1 MAVKKTIPWN
11 KDRRVG
17 ARTEF
22 TQDQLFLLRQSLSKE
37 RSPHDLALLCV
48 GIDTML
54 RVSDLLPLKVRDLL
68 REDGSVRTSFPWQ
81 QQKTDHSV
89 TPVLTPTAAKALLS
103 WIKYSG
109 KQANDFIFTRHKPRS
124 AKPISADYYRKL
136 VKRWVNDIG
145 LDSAQYSTHSVRR
158 TKAIFLYKRGV
169 KVEFISDLLGH
180 INTEITIRYLGIT
193 NAEARAL
200 ALEHDI
206 FNPKNKPHERHQNRL
221 ELSNA
226 DIKRIA
232 QQVVRELIKTDLFT
246 LHQPSLTSN

>member
-1 MAVKKTIPWN
+1 MARKKRIPWN

-37 RSPHDLALLCV
+37 PSPHDLALLCI

-54 RVSDLLPLKVRDLL
+54 RVSDLLPLKVHDLL
-68 REDGSVRTSFPWQ
+68 QADGTVRTSFPWQ

-89 TPVLTPTAAKALLS
+89 TPVLTPTAAKALSL
-103 WIKYSG
+103 WIKQSG
-109 KQANDFIFTRHKPRS
+109 KQVGDFIFTRHKPRS
-124 AKPISADYYRKL
+124 ANPISADYYRKL
-136 VKRWVNDIG
+136 VKRWVDNIG
-145 LDSAQYSTHSVRR
+145 LDSAQHSTHSVRR

-180 INTEITIRYLGIT
+180 INTEVTIRYLGIT

-206 FNPKNKPHERHQNRL
+206 FNAKNKPYERHHRRI
-221 ELSNA
+221 ELSDA
-226 DIKRIA
+226 DVQRIA
-232 QQVVRELIKTDLFT
+232 QQVVRELINTDLFN
-246 LHQPSLTSN
+246 LHQPTLTTN